1 MSKVIYRAVCVRA
14 SPRHMHLDNSLCVP
28 GILGSGM
35 EAIHLA
41 CLQRSGDTSSYLL
54 SCVMADLPPLGS
66 GLHEGENW
74 AQVRCLVKQCF
85 QNWTVRVKEQGQL
98 CGCVT
103 SVVAQLGPYIGL
115 ILCCLCLETVNNFRI
130 RAPGNHELAPRRLV
144 YFRVVRPQALRSSKS
159 LICPLDGD

>member
-1 MSKVIYRAVCVRA
+1 MRA

-74 AQVRCLVKQCF
+74 AQGAGTGNSEGALSRGL
-85 QNWTVRVKEQGQL
+85 GQR
-98 CGCVT
+98 
-103 SVVAQLGPYIGL
+103 SV
-115 ILCCLCLETVNNFRI
+115 
-130 RAPGNHELAPRRLV
+130 
-144 YFRVVRPQALRSSKS
+144 S
-159 LICPLDGD
+159 LTLNPTTGSFCAD